1 MCLELTFTSCPS
13 CFRGLALSRA
23 PSRQRGS
30 GARSHHCFVINSAM
44 FSYPSSPISL
54 TGDNL
59 VSRGSDSTSAVMSP
73 QSGIGSGSTIDDM
86 LNAILQRLTPC

>member
-1 MCLELTFTSCPS
+1 
-13 CFRGLALSRA
+13 
-23 PSRQRGS
+23 
-30 GARSHHCFVINSAM
+30 M